1 MYDPKTTQG
10 LGLSTLWI
18 QKLWFAWASRQDVEF
33 REPDPFCGWNPKC
46 LAGDGTKIGICLSRA
61 MVSPI
66 DRRHG
71 DGIQTPNRRL
81 GRYFIASQHLVPAEA
96 KRASEAKA
104 HLKDMC
110 DMIVSG
116 KANDMTLWQAEVP

>member
-1 MYDPKTTQG
+1 
-10 LGLSTLWI
+10 
-18 QKLWFAWASRQDVEF
+18 
-33 REPDPFCGWNPKC
+33 
-46 LAGDGTKIGICLSRA
+46 
-61 MVSPI
+61 MVPPI

-116 KANDMTLWQAEVP
+116 KANDMTPPEVNQKNVNMFTFVPPKCHNFLHMQVIDKSLQSLELLQASAKVFHMLSYEASLTVFFNL